1 MGRRAAA
8 LLLAKLNLQKVYLI
22 KMYVVPT
29 ILITSPLFEHNG
41 QILPSI
47 TVTRGE
53 NDIVNEVE
61 DNLMNMEIF
70 DDGEMNHIPAI
81 SESRSIFPDSLFD
94 AARSDNVT
102 DRNNV
107 ENFITSRLD
116 YINDNRSDDDHCRC
130 ESMKRTL
137 EESFE
142 CPVCR
147 DKISGHVFQCHAGHV
162 MCSPCRTRLLTC
174 PVCRSLLTLPAIR
187 NRALEKLAFL
197 LG

>member
-29 ILITSPLFEHNG
+29 ILITSPLFEHND
-41 QILPSI
+41 QFLPSI
-47 TVTRGE
+47 TVTRDE

-61 DNLMNMEIF
+61 DNLMSMEIF
-70 DDGEMNHIPAI
+70 DDGEKNRTPAI

-107 ENFITSRLD
+107 EDFITSRLD
-116 YINDNRSDDDHCRC
+116 YINDNRSDDVQY
-130 ESMKRTL
+130 K
-137 EESFE
+137 
-142 CPVCR
+142 
-147 DKISGHVFQCHAGHV
+147 
-162 MCSPCRTRLLTC
+162 
-174 PVCRSLLTLPAIR
+174 
-187 NRALEKLAFL
+187 
-197 LG
+197 